1 MSVLPRDWSMTK
13 VKYLASYMNGYPFAP
28 TDWEDGGKPIVR
40 IQNLTDPEASWNTTT
55 LDVPQCYTV
64 EAGDILISWS
74 ASLGV
79 YVWEREPALLNQHIF
94 KAIPTKEV
102 ERRYFVW
109 AAKWFV
115 GELQSQAHGSTM
127 QHLTKDVFGGFAV
140 PLPPK
145 AEQARIANFLDEQTA
160 RIDALIA
167 EKERLDALLGEYREA
182 VITQAVTKGLDPSMP
197 MKDSGIAWLGA
208 VPEHW
213 ECWKLSHAFGRI
225 GSGTT
230 PPTDQQE
237 WYEDGNIPWI
247 TTGELR
253 ENRIEQTA
261 KYVTTAALGKFSA
274 LQVFPPESLAIAMYG
289 ATIGRLG
296 ILGTDAT
303 TNQACCVL
311 SSPDH
316 LVVPFVFFWLRA
328 FRQALIS
335 LFATGGGQPNISQDS
350 VASLR
355 VPAPSLKEQAAIA
368 NFLDE
373 QTARVDALR
382 EHCKGHIK
390 LLREYRSSLI
400 SAAVTGQ
407 LDVDGFKSGLS

>member
-145 AEQARIANFLDEQTA
+145 AEQTRIANFLDEQTA

-167 EKERLDALLGEYREA
+167 EKERLSALLSISLESFIESA
-182 VITQAVTKGLDPSMP
+182 VLPKAGVCLIPLKRVSERIITGP
-197 MKDSGIAWLGA
+197 
-208 VPEHW
+208 
-213 ECWKLSHAFGRI
+213 FG
-225 GSGTT
+225 SALHSS
-230 PPTDQQE
+230 D
-237 WYEDGNIPWI
+237 Y
-247 TTGELR
+247 
-253 ENRIEQTA
+253 IEQGVPVINPSHITGGTLCPDANVSVSAETA
-261 KYVTTAALGKFSA
+261 EAMSA
-274 LQVFPPESLAIAMYG
+274 YRMTPGDVIVGRRGEMGRCAVVPQEGNGWLCGTGCLLVSPNPVKVMASYLQLVISSRASKEWLSLESVGSTMENLNGEI
-289 ATIGRLG
+289 IGRLPG
-296 ILGTDAT
+296 YFPHPRE
-303 TNQACCVL
+303 QRER
-311 SSPDH
+311 
-316 LVVPFVFFWLRA
+316 VVTVGRA
-328 FRQALIS
+328 MTQHEALIRHVS
-335 LFATGGGQPNISQDS
+335 
-350 VASLR
+350 
-355 VPAPSLKEQAAIA
+355 EHIA
-368 NFLDE
+368 
-373 QTARVDALR
+373 
-382 EHCKGHIK
+382 C
-390 LLREYRSSLI
+390 LREYRSSLI

-407 LDVDGFKSGLS
+407 LDIENFRREVVQT

>member
-1 MSVLPRDWSMTK
+1 MTK

-145 AEQARIANFLDEQTA
+145 AEQTRIANFLDEQTA

-167 EKERLDALLGEYREA
+167 EKERLIERLEEYR
-182 VITQAVTKGLDPSMP
+182 Q
-197 MKDSGIAWLGA
+197 AWLSWLLES
-208 VPEHW
+208 P
-213 ECWKLSHAFGRI
+213 R
-225 GSGTT
+225 GSIKTR
-230 PPTDQQE
+230 
-237 WYEDGNIPWI
+237 
-247 TTGELR
+247 L
-253 ENRIEQTA
+253 
-261 KYVTTAALGKFSA
+261 KFCLATS
-274 LQVFPPESLAIAMYG
+274 LQYG
-289 ATIGRLG
+289 ATESGDVDAVGPRYIRITDIGEDGSLSDDSVKF
-296 ILGTDAT
+296 LTEE
-303 TNQACCVL
+303 QASAYLLDDGDV
-311 SSPDH
+311 
-316 LVVPFVFFWLRA
+316 
-328 FRQALIS
+328 
-335 LFATGGGQPNISQDS
+335 LFARSGATVGKSFIYRSCVGRAAFAGYLIRARLDQRKLLPEYLALLTETHKYWAYLREEETQSTIQN
-350 VASLR
+350 AS
-355 VPAPSLKEQAAIA
+355 ADKYA
-368 NFLDE
+368 NFPIALPSISEQSAYLAQIRPTLDNIVRLVFH
-373 QTARVDALR
+373 TTSHVAL
-382 EHCKGHIK
+382 
-390 LLREYRSSLI
+390 LSEYRASLI